1 MIDRLHINVSFLST
15 LQNFKMMF
23 QGGEGKDW
31 ESLIFLQIMDYLSL
45 YFCYT
50 IKKKIYISL
59 YLTLLITIFLSSHV
73 LHLFWSPLCFYMPSL
88 CCLFCPLIRNY
99 NGYFQVVHEFFCIK
113 WLVFC
118 PKCTGLWQCW
128 IWNQNSDIFLTKFIG
143 YQMNAEQV
151 IISKLS

>member
-1 MIDRLHINVSFLST
+1 MFPSFLHCKI
-15 LQNFKMMF
+15 LKWCFR
-23 QGGEGKDW
+23 GVRGKTGKVLYSCRLW
-31 ESLIFLQIMDYLSL
+31 TTFLYIFATPL
-45 YFCYT
+45 
-50 IKKKIYISL
+50 KKNNISL

-118 PKCTGLWQCW
+118 PKCTVLWQCW